1 MHNDTNISK
10 TTKLDGTAILKHL
23 EIMKVCS
30 YVHIKLGR
38 VTLHNHHTIVCLS
51 LGIIYRSMLQRL
63 PLENKTV
70 IDLLDEA
77 HVAVS
82 HWRVQRT
89 THMAD

>member
-1 MHNDTNISK
+1 MQVFYYIH
-10 TTKLDGTAILKHL
+10 
-23 EIMKVCS
+23 M
-30 YVHIKLGR
+30 KLGR
-38 VTLHNHHTIVCLS
+38 VTLHNHRTIVCLS

-89 THMAD
+89 TLMAD

>member
-38 VTLHNHHTIVCLS
+38 VTLHNHRISVCVS
-51 LGIIYRSMLQRL
+51 MEIMYRSMLQRL
-63 PLENKTV
+63 PLENNTI

-77 HVAVS
+77 HVAVC
-82 HWRVQRT
+82 HWRVQRPT
-89 THMAD
+89 LMAD